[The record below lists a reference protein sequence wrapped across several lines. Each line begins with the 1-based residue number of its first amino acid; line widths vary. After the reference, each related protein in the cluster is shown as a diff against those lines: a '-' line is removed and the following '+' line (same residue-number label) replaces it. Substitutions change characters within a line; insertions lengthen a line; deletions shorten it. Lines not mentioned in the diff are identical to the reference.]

1 MATTMLATTKVHSN
15 EALVRLMMFLL
26 DMMCSFIGRI
36 GVAGAIF
43 FVPAGLLANGMPAS
57 FVML

>member
-43 FVPAGLLANGMPAS
+43 LVPAGVVEKAQPA
-57 FVML
+57 

>member
-43 FVPAGLLANGMPAS
+43 FVPAGLLA
-57 FVML
+57 